1 MYQTILLDIA
11 DGIATV
17 TLNRPEKLNAY
28 TVAMGEE
35 IVDVFDQLKSDDSA
49 RAIILTGA
57 GRGFCAGVDLDH
69 LKEQAS
75 ATNLKG
81 PRLGEE
87 RLVREFPLTLL
98 NYPKPVIAAING
110 HAIGVGITMVLPCDI
125 RLAASSA
132 KLGLTFTKMGILPGL
147 GSTYLL
153 PRLVG
158 AARARELVLTAGV
171 IEAAEGADMGL
182 INRVVAPDE
191 LMTTAREMAAAMAD
205 CKPAVLAA
213 AKGLLL
219 SGESK
224 AVAEAMRREQ
234 QASGDL
240 RKRRS
245 S

>member
-1 MYQTILLDIA
+1 MFQNILLDIT

-28 TVAMGEE
+28 TVDMGEE
-35 IVDVFDQLKSDDSA
+35 IVDVFEQLKNDESA

-69 LKEQAS
+69 LKKQAS
-75 ATNLKG
+75 ATQLKG

-110 HAIGVGITMVLPCDI
+110 HAIGVGITMVLACDI

-153 PRLVG
+153 PRLIG
-158 AARARELVLTAGV
+158 AARARELILTAGV

-182 INRVVAPDE
+182 INRVAAPDE
-191 LMTTAREMAAAMAD
+191 LMPLAREMAASMAE

-219 SGESK
+219 SGESE

-240 RKRRS
+240 RKRGPS
-245 S
+245 

>member
-28 TVAMGEE
+28 TVDMGEE
-35 IVDVFDQLKSDDSA
+35 IVDVFDQLKNDDSA

-69 LKEQAS
+69 LQEQAS
-75 ATNLKG
+75 ATDLKG

-153 PRLVG
+153 PRLIG
-158 AARARELVLTAGV
+158 AARARELVLTASV
-171 IEAAEGADMGL
+171 IEAEEGADMGL
-182 INRVVAPDE
+182 VNRVVAPDE
-191 LMTTAREMAAAMAD
+191 LMSVAREMAATMAE

-213 AKGLLL
+213 AKNLLL
-219 SGESK
+219 SGESE
-224 AVAEAMRREQ
+224 AVAEAMQREQ
-234 QASGDL
+234 LASGNL
-240 RKRRS
+240 RKR
-245 S
+245 

>member
-1 MYQTILLDIA
+1 MYQHILLDIT
-11 DGIATV
+11 DNIATV

-28 TVAMGEE
+28 TVDMGEE
-35 IVDVFDQLKSDDSA
+35 IVDVFDQLRDDDTA
-49 RAIILTGA
+49 RVIILTGA

-69 LKEQAS
+69 MKEQAT
-75 ATNLKG
+75 ATDLKG

-158 AARARELVLTAGV
+158 ASRARELVLTSGV

-182 INRVVAPDE
+182 INHVVAPDE
-191 LMTTAREMAAAMAD
+191 LMSVAREMAASMAA

-219 SGESK
+219 SGESE

-234 QASGDL
+234 QASAGL
-240 RKRRS
+240 RKHS
-245 S
+245 ES

>member
-1 MYQTILLDIA
+1 MYQHILLDIT
-11 DGIATV
+11 DNIATI

-28 TVAMGEE
+28 TVDMGEE
-35 IVDVFDQLKSDDSA
+35 IVEVFDQLKDDDTA
-49 RAIILTGA
+49 RVIILTGA

-69 LKEQAS
+69 MKEQAT
-75 ATNLKG
+75 ATDLKG

-132 KLGLTFTKMGILPGL
+132 KLGLTFAKMGILPGL

-158 AARARELVLTAGV
+158 VPKARELVLSSGV
-171 IEAAEGADMGL
+171 IEAAEGAAIGL

-191 LMTTAREMAAAMAD
+191 LISVAREMAVSMAQ
-205 CKPAVLAA
+205 CKPAVFAA

-219 SGESK
+219 SGESE
-224 AVAEAMRREQ
+224 AVAEAMRRER
-234 QASGDL
+234 QASGAL
-240 RKRRS
+240 RKRG
-245 S
+245 

>member
-1 MYQTILLDIA
+1 MYQHILLDIA
-11 DGIATV
+11 DNIATV

-28 TVAMGEE
+28 TVDMGEE
-35 IVDVFDQLKSDDSA
+35 IVDVFDQLRDDDTA
-49 RAIILTGA
+49 RVIILTGA

-69 LKEQAS
+69 MKEQAT
-75 ATNLKG
+75 ATDLEG

-132 KLGLTFTKMGILPGL
+132 KLGLTFAKMGILPGL

-158 AARARELVLTAGV
+158 ASKARELVLSSGV
-171 IEAAEGADMGL
+171 IEAAEGAAIGL

-191 LMTTAREMAAAMAD
+191 LMSVAREMAVSMAQ
-205 CKPAVLAA
+205 CKPALLAA

-219 SGESK
+219 SGESE
-224 AVAEAMRREQ
+224 AVAVAMRREQ

-240 RKRRS
+240 RKGGKS
-245 S
+245 

>member
-1 MYQTILLDIA
+1 M
-11 DGIATV
+11 
-17 TLNRPEKLNAY
+17 
-28 TVAMGEE
+28 
-35 IVDVFDQLKSDDSA
+35 
-49 RAIILTGA
+49 
-57 GRGFCAGVDLDH
+57 
-69 LKEQAS
+69 KEQAT
-75 ATNLKG
+75 ATDLKG

-132 KLGLTFTKMGILPGL
+132 KLGLTFAKMGILPGL

-158 AARARELVLTAGV
+158 VPKARELVLSSGV
-171 IEAAEGADMGL
+171 IEAAEGAAIGL

-191 LMTTAREMAAAMAD
+191 LISVAREMAVSMAQ
-205 CKPAVLAA
+205 CKPAVFAA

-219 SGESK
+219 SGESE
-224 AVAEAMRREQ
+224 AVAEAMRRER
-234 QASGDL
+234 QASGAL
-240 RKRRS
+240 RKRG
-245 S
+245 

>member
-11 DGIATV
+11 DDIATV

-28 TVAMGEE
+28 TVDMGEE
-35 IVDVFDQLKSDDSA
+35 IVDVFDQLRQDDSA
-49 RAIILTGA
+49 KAIILTGA

-75 ATNLKG
+75 ATEVKG

-158 AARARELVLTAGV
+158 TARARELVLTAGV
-171 IEAAEGADMGL
+171 IEAAEAAEMGL
-182 INRVVAPDE
+182 VNRVTAPDE
-191 LMTTAREMAAAMAD
+191 LLPLAREMAASMVES
-205 CKPAVLAA
+205 KPEALGA
-213 AKGLLL
+213 AKALLL
-219 SGESK
+219 SGESE
-224 AVAEAMRREQ
+224 AVAKAMLREQ
-234 QASGDL
+234 QASGEL
-240 RKRRS
+240 RERS
-245 S
+245 

>member
-1 MYQTILLDIA
+1 MYQHILLDIT
-11 DGIATV
+11 DNIATV

-28 TVAMGEE
+28 TVDMGEE
-35 IVDVFDQLKSDDSA
+35 IVDVFDQLRDDDAA
-49 RAIILTGA
+49 RVIILTGA

-69 LKEQAS
+69 MKEQAA
-75 ATNLKG
+75 ATDLKG

-98 NYPKPVIAAING
+98 SYPKPVIAAING

-125 RLAASSA
+125 RLAASNA
-132 KLGLTFTKMGILPGL
+132 KLGLTFAKMGILPGL

-158 AARARELVLTAGV
+158 ASKARELVLSSGV
-171 IEAAEGADMGL
+171 IEAAEGAAIGL

-191 LMTTAREMAAAMAD
+191 LMSVAREMAVSMTQ

-234 QASGDL
+234 QASRGL
-240 RKRRS
+240 RKRD
-245 S
+245 